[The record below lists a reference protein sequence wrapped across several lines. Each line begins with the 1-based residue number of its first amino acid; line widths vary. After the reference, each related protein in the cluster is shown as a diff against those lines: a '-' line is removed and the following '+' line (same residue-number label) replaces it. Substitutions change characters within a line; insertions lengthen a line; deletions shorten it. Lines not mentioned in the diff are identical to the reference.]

1 MLLLLFHK
9 ESDLSDSTSDDI
21 AEQLQGF
28 TLDSQDTTY
37 MTSSETASTTSSVGK
52 AEEAEEQK
60 SKLNDFLLSCK
71 VKPLGN
77 HSWLEW
83 SSASKSTRRRY
94 LEHTAEA
101 VAVLLKVISTTNA
114 SSLWDA
120 LQKSKLVNEKLN
132 INSLSLPSEKKY
144 LEALAGAY
152 MIASSWDTRRQILSI
167 MAGVA
172 SYNAACEFIP
182 GLSSYGSTVASLH
195 RLQHGPGAPVPV
207 EQSTRLRVTRDQLDH
222 FLEFITSPHLVQDLP
237 FGEKTL
243 VLSTGESVVVPNVI
257 RTMIPQRIV
266 QQYKRFC
273 EETDFVPFS
282 ESTMLR
288 ILSSCTASVRK
299 SLQGLDYFATE
310 GSKAFD
316 DLAQLIRDISPK
328 GLDKSTEDSL
338 KAGKMYL
345 KGDYKVIRSSPVS
358 VLQVIA
364 MCIHGQP

>member
-1 MLLLLFHK
+1 MLFHR
-9 ESDLSDSTSDDI
+9 EIDLSNSTSDDI
-21 AEQLQGF
+21 AKQLQGL
-28 TLDSQDTTY
+28 TLASQDTTY
-37 MTSSETASTTSSVGK
+37 MTSSETASTASSVSK
-52 AEEAEEQK
+52 AEEADEQK
-60 SKLNDFLLSCK
+60 AKLNDFLLFCK

-77 HSWLEW
+77 NSWLEW
-83 SSASKSTRRRY
+83 SSASESTRRY
-94 LEHTAEA
+94 LEHTADA
-101 VAVLLKVISTTNA
+101 VAVLLKVISTPNA
-114 SSLWDA
+114 SHLWDA
-120 LQKSKLVNEKLN
+120 LQKSKSVNEKLN

-182 GLSSYGSTVASLH
+182 GLSSYRYTVASLH

-266 QQYKRFC
+266 QQYKHFC

-288 ILSSCTASVRK
+288 ILSSCTASVCK

-328 GLDKSTEDSL
+328 ELDKSTEDSL
-338 KAGKMYL
+338 NAGKMF
-345 KGDYKVIRSSPVS
+345 KGD
-358 VLQVIA
+358 
-364 MCIHGQP
+364 